1 MTADIKSRL
10 EHLSELTKGPELI
23 WPDASDVAKVALAR
37 IRELEAETDRLAAM
51 VRFHVRR
58 YLKEKDIPT
67 TATKAALKAL
77 KVKEDKRKTN
87 GETAVERT
95 ARYFKTG
102 MDCDAIALRMDLNVS
117 TVYGYLS
124 KARHRGLIEPNT
136 RVPMGKKKK

>member
-1 MTADIKSRL
+1 MSDIKARL

-23 WPDASDVAKVALAR
+23 WPDASEVAKVALAR
-37 IRELEAETDRLAAM
+37 IRELEAEAERLAAM

-58 YLKEKDIPT
+58 YMKEKDIPT

-87 GETAVERT
+87 GETQVDRT

-102 MDCDAIALRMDLNVS
+102 MDCDEIARRMDLNVS